1 MSYELKDGTEVT
13 GDIERV
19 MRTLDDIDPLADDS
33 KLSLNSAE
41 TIAEFAVWRDDVL
54 WCPGIRSLILSNGQD
69 SFIEKEGDEYLY
81 RLMQRFNEG
90 RRMWAMN
97 EIAKAAGE
105 DKERLGSAKAYLK
118 HVTKAN
124 DASQLRS
131 AVSLFCKTRTI
142 AASQLNREPTVI
154 GTEVGVVDM
163 DMGRLLTDMEGYED
177 DAKRWHVTKSCR
189 GEVQSRFNQDPAY
202 DERWDEFILE
212 IMCGDKQRADY
223 LQRALGYSMLGGN
236 PEEVMFI
243 AYGATTRNGKGTLL
257 NTIAWVL
264 GDYAANMP
272 SDFLTRT
279 KQRSS
284 SDDDALGALD
294 GVRFVTMSEPTA
306 GRKLDEAKVK
316 SLTGND
322 PITVARKYCPTT
334 TFYPQFT
341 MWLSCN
347 RLPSVEDTT
356 VFTSGR
362 IRVIPFERHFE
373 KAEQDSTLKNR
384 FRTKDG
390 AYTVLTWLIEG
401 YEKWKRKGL
410 AEPKS
415 IVDATEIWA
424 GSGGDDFQ
432 KFVDTECVI
441 ETSAKEKVRDIC
453 DAYKQW
459 ATDNDKENLT
469 DKDIKARLKDRAIP
483 SRKGA
488 KGYFYFYG
496 IALKEA
502 PEKSGKEST
511 STPPKSTRGGARS
524 SKTTPKSPKSTSK
537 PTVKLGK
544 KVEKGGVGGAKVD

>member
-41 TIAEFAVWRDDVL
+41 TIAEFAIWRDDVL

-81 RLMQRFNEG
+81 QLMQRFNEG

-163 DMGRLLTDMEGYED
+163 DMGRLLTDIEGYED

-202 DERWDEFILE
+202 DDRWDEFILE

-294 GVRFVTMSEPTA
+294 GKRFVTMSEPTA

-362 IRVIPFERHFE
+362 IRVIPFERHFD
-373 KAEQDSTLKNR
+373 KSEQDSTLKKR

-401 YEKWKRKGL
+401 YEKWKKKGL

-415 IVDATEIWA
+415 IVEATSIFA
-424 GSGGDDFQ
+424 NSGGDDFQ
-432 KFVDTECVI
+432 KFVDGECVI
-441 ETSAKEKVRDIC
+441 ETSSKVKVRELC

-459 ATDNDKENLT
+459 ATNNDCEMLT
-469 DKDIKARLKDRAIP
+469 DKDIKSKLKAMSIP
-483 SRKGA
+483 SRKGTG
-488 KGYFYFYG
+488 GYFFYFG
-496 IALKEA
+496 ITLKNV
-502 PEKSGKEST
+502 PEKSTRKST
-511 STPPKSTRGGARS
+511 KSTR
-524 SKTTPKSPKSTSK
+524 KSTRKPSKSTDKGSSDDKTGSK
-537 PTVKLGK
+537 PKVKLGK
-544 KVEKGGVGGAKVD
+544 CQLSVEQ

>member
-81 RLMQRFNEG
+81 QLMQRFNEG

-97 EIAKAAGE
+97 EIAKAAGK

-124 DASQLRS
+124 DASQLRL

-284 SDDDALGALD
+284 SDDDALGTLD

-341 MWLSCN
+341 MWMSCN
-347 RLPSVEDTT
+347 RLPSVDDTT

-373 KAEQDSTLKNR
+373 KSEQDSTLKNR

-401 YEKWKRKGL
+401 YEKWKKKGL

-415 IVDATEIWA
+415 IVDATLAW
-424 GSGGDDFQ
+424 SLTGGDDFQ
-432 KFVDTECVI
+432 KFLDTECVI
-441 ETSAKEKVRDIC
+441 ETDAKTKVREFC
-453 DAYKQW
+453 TAYKEW
-459 ATDNDKENLT
+459 ASDNECETLI
-469 DKDIKARLKDRAIP
+469 DKDIKARLRNHGIP
-483 SRKGA
+483 SKQGTG
-488 KGYFYFYG
+488 GYFYFFG
-496 IALKEA
+496 IALKNDGKKA
-502 PEKSGKEST
+502 VEKPAKK
-511 STPPKSTRGGARS
+511 STP
-524 SKTTPKSPKSTSK
+524 
-537 PTVKLGK
+537 
-544 KVEKGGVGGAKVD
+544 KVEKSTAKRSTANKTASKPKVKLSKGSTQS

>member
-41 TIAEFAVWRDDVL
+41 TIAEFAIWRDDVL

-81 RLMQRFNEG
+81 QLMQRFNDG

-105 DKERLGSAKAYLK
+105 DKDRLSAAKAYLK

-163 DMGRLLTDMEGYED
+163 DMGRLLTDIEGYED

-189 GEVQSRFNQDPAY
+189 GEVQSRFNRDPSY
-202 DERWDEFILE
+202 DDRWDEFVLE
-212 IMCGDKQRADY
+212 IMCGDRQRADY

-373 KAEQDSTLKNR
+373 KEEQDSTLKNR

-401 YEKWKRKGL
+401 YEKWKKKGL

-415 IVDATEIWA
+415 ILDATEIWA

-432 KFVDTECVI
+432 KFVDSECVI
-441 ETSAKEKVRDIC
+441 ETSAKTKVREFC
-453 DAYKQW
+453 TAYKEW
-459 ATDNDKENLT
+459 ASANECETLIDKE
-469 DKDIKARLKDRAIP
+469 IKARLKELGIP
-483 SRKGA
+483 SKQGTG
-488 KGYFYFYG
+488 GYFYFFG
-496 IALKEA
+496 IALRET
-502 PEKSGKEST
+502 PEKSTEKST
-511 STPPKSTRGGARS
+511 AKSTRQTKVT
-524 SKTTPKSPKSTSK
+524 SKTTAKRATGTKKTTK
-537 PTVKLGK
+537 PTVKLS
-544 KVEKGGVGGAKVD
+544 KGSTRS